1 MMPYILMFV
10 LSCLNFRLA
19 YLLRKYK
26 TIKILF
32 VLIGLLL
39 PCVLAGARDNTIGTD
54 VLVYGDAYLNYA
66 QRYNS
71 LSSFMNFDYLG
82 GEPLFKILSYVSAHY
97 FGQFGY
103 YFANLCNICSQRVG
117 KIFLAWNVNLLFMLL
132 QLFIEFVATKYCYVN
147 HFLEL

>member
-1 MMPYILMFV
+1 M
-10 LSCLNFRLA
+10 
-19 YLLRKYK
+19 
-26 TIKILF
+26 F

-82 GEPLFKILSYVSAHY
+82 GEPLLRYLVCFSTLLWTVWILFYME
-97 FGQFGY
+97 
-103 YFANLCNICSQRVG
+103 FACV
-117 KIFLAWNVNLLFMLL
+117 LA
-132 QLFIEFVATKYCYVN
+132 I
-147 HFLEL
+147 

>member
-1 MMPYILMFV
+1 MVPYVLMFG

-26 TIKILF
+26 TIKIMF

-82 GEPLFKILSYVSAHY
+82 GEPDVYKRQDLGCVRCWLMLSYCYWLFPQSAD
-97 FGQFGY
+97 
-103 YFANLCNICSQRVG
+103 
-117 KIFLAWNVNLLFMLL
+117 
-132 QLFIEFVATKYCYVN
+132 
-147 HFLEL
+147 

>member
-1 MMPYILMFV
+1 MVPYVLMFG

-26 TIKILF
+26 TIKIMF

-66 QRYNS
+66 A
-71 LSSFMNFDYLG
+71 
-82 GEPLFKILSYVSAHY
+82 EI
-97 FGQFGY
+97 
-103 YFANLCNICSQRVG
+103 
-117 KIFLAWNVNLLFMLL
+117 
-132 QLFIEFVATKYCYVN
+132 
-147 HFLEL
+147 

>member
-1 MMPYILMFV
+1 MVPYVLMFG

-26 TIKILF
+26 TIKIMF

-97 FGQFGY
+97 F
-103 YFANLCNICSQRVG
+103 
-117 KIFLAWNVNLLFMLL
+117 
-132 QLFIEFVATKYCYVN
+132 
-147 HFLEL
+147 